1 VPKIIYFH
9 TLNIAQMW
17 LNIFMNDHHL
27 SNITKLKKKHQV
39 TFPLKTLAIF
49 LIRKG
54 NFGQKMELVSPFGN
68 FLPRR
73 RRFILNI

>member
-1 VPKIIYFH
+1 
-9 TLNIAQMW
+9 MW
-17 LNIFMNDHHL
+17 LNIFMNDRHL
-27 SNITKLKKKHQV
+27 SNITKLKKK
-39 TFPLKTLAIF
+39 TPSNILAKKNWQFF

-54 NFGQKMELVSPFGN
+54 NFSQKMELVSPFGN